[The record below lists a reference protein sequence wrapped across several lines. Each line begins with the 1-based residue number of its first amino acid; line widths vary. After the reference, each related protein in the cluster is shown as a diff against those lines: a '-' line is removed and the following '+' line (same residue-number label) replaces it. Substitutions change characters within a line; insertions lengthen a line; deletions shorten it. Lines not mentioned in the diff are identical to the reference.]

1 MPKPYD
7 VTMRDLFQLE
17 PAAWLEF
24 LGIPVPDPGAV
35 QVIDSNLAT
44 VTAEADRLVRIGGK
58 EPRILHVEFLSGRD
72 LAYPE
77 QAHWYHTL
85 VRHRHRLP
93 VWTVLV
99 LLRPAADGPE
109 LNGTYQT
116 TFPGRGRNLSF
127 CYDVVRVWLEPPER
141 LLTAGLTV
149 LPLAPVSNVP
159 PARLS
164 EVLRTV
170 AERLRNEADPELKT
184 TLWSA
189 TLILLGLD
197 HPKEEV
203 YRLTK
208 EITTMVLGI
217 RGLEA
222 SSIYQD
228 IFSKGEAAG
237 EAKGRAQGR
246 AEGRTEEDRALLLS
260 LGRDKFG
267 PPDEQLEARIA
278 AIVDQALL
286 QGLLHAMLRVS
297 TWEELMA
304 TVPS

>member
-7 VTMRDLFQLE
+7 VTMRELFQLE

-24 LGIPVPDPGAV
+24 LGIPVPDPGDV

-44 VTAEADRLVRIGGK
+44 VSAEADKVIRVGGK
-58 EPRILHVEFLSGRD
+58 EPLILGAEFLSGRD

-85 VRHRHRLP
+85 ARHRHRVP

-109 LNGTYQT
+109 LNGTFET
-116 TFPGRGRNLSF
+116 TFPGRGRNLWF
-127 CYDVVRVWLEPPER
+127 CYDVVRAWQEQPER
-141 LLTAGLTV
+141 LLKAGLPI
-149 LPLAPVSNVP
+149 LPLAPVSNVTSAQLP
-159 PARLS
+159 EVLSAVAARL
-164 EVLRTV
+164 RD
-170 AERLRNEADPELKT
+170 EARPELKT

-189 TLILLGLD
+189 TLILMGLD
-197 HPKEEV
+197 HPKEDV

-228 IFSKGEAAG
+228 IFSKGEA
-237 EAKGRAQGR
+237 KGRAEAQVEE
-246 AEGRTEEDRALLLS
+246 ARTLLLD

-267 PPDEQLEARIA
+267 PPDEHLEARIA
-278 AIVDQALL
+278 AIADQGRLH
-286 QGLLHAMLRVS
+286 QLLHAILRVS
-297 TWEELMA
+297 TWEGLMG
-304 TVPS
+304 SEES

>member
-7 VTMRDLFQLE
+7 VTLRELFQLE

-24 LGIPVPDPGAV
+24 LGIPVPDPSDV

-44 VTAEADRLVRIGGK
+44 VTAEADKVIRVGGK
-58 EPRILHVEFLSGRD
+58 EPLILHAEFLSGRD

-85 VRHRHRLP
+85 VRHRHRIP

-109 LNGTYQT
+109 LIGTFET
-116 TFPGRGRNLSF
+116 TFPGHGRNLWF
-127 CYDVVRVWLEPPER
+127 CYDVVRVWREPPER
-141 LLTAGLTV
+141 LLKAGLPV
-149 LPLAPVSNVP
+149 LPLAPVSNVTSEQLP
-159 PARLS
+159 
-164 EVLRTV
+164 EVLKAV
-170 AERLRNEADPELKT
+170 AERLRDEAGPELKT

-189 TLILLGLD
+189 TLILMGLD
-197 HPKEEV
+197 HPKEDV

-228 IFSKGEAAG
+228 IFSKGEA
-237 EAKGRAQGR
+237 KGRAEAGV
-246 AEGRTEEDRALLLS
+246 EEDRTLLLG

-267 PPDEQLEARIA
+267 PPDEQVEARIA
-278 AIVDQALL
+278 AIADQARLH
-286 QGLLHAMLRVS
+286 QLLHAILRVS
-297 TWEELMA
+297 TWEELMG
-304 TVPS
+304 SNES